1 MLICRRKQLIIYVLL
16 GWKYDIQ
23 WLSQFISYD
32 TTDYKL
38 GENANIATDVYVC
51 NKTYNPN
58 SYYIHTDCKILNTDT
73 PFKPLL
79 ILLYI
84 IVYETTSVKNET
96 FMTYSINLLTYM
108 SLYIG

>member
-1 MLICRRKQLIIYVLL
+1 MFYLAENIIYNDFLNLFLMILL
-16 GWKYDIQ
+16 I
-23 WLSQFISYD
+23 
-32 TTDYKL
+32 
-38 GENANIATDVYVC
+38 
-51 NKTYNPN
+51 

-84 IVYETTSVKNET
+84 IVYETISVKNET